1 MRPVFADT
9 SYYVALLGPSDKH
22 HKLALKW
29 SQRLLGRVV
38 VTEHILV
45 ELGSALSGR
54 EDRHLYVPFVEELL
68 KDPGTVFVPASEKI
82 FRQSLRLFA
91 ERPDKEWSLVDC
103 ISILVMKE
111 RRLQEAL
118 TTDHHFV
125 QAGFRALL
133 REGGRP
139 EW

>member
-38 VTEHILV
+38 ETEHILV
-45 ELGSALSGR
+45 ELGNALSGR

-68 KDPGTVFVPASEKI
+68 KDPGTVLFLLPRRFSVRVCACSLNVPIKNGLLSIA
-82 FRQSLRLFA
+82 FRFS
-91 ERPDKEWSLVDC
+91 S
-103 ISILVMKE
+103 
-111 RRLQEAL
+111 
-118 TTDHHFV
+118 
-125 QAGFRALL
+125 
-133 REGGRP
+133 
-139 EW
+139 

>member
-9 SYYVALLGPSDKH
+9 SYYVALLGPNDAH
-22 HKLALKW
+22 HQRALKW

-38 VTEHILV
+38 VTEYVLV
-45 ELGSALSGR
+45 ELGSALSGA

-68 KDPGTVFVPASEKI
+68 KDNGTVFVPSSQDMFHRGLA
-82 FRQSLRLFA
+82 LFA
-91 ERPDKEWSLVDC
+91 NRPDKEWSLVDC
-103 ISILVMKE
+103 ISFVVMKE

-118 TTDHHFV
+118 TADRHFI

-133 REGGRP
+133 RESGRP
-139 EW
+139 